1 MDPIFTIITLLL
13 FAAIA
18 LAAWLL
24 VYWVLHDPLPHAH
37 NHAHNIDT
45 AQPAARKERTP

>member
-24 VYWVLHDPLPHAH
+24 VYWVLHDPLPHMGRI
-37 NHAHNIDT
+37 NT
-45 AQPAARKERTP
+45 EQPPTVRSERTP

>member
-13 FAAIA
+13 FAVIA

-24 VYWVLHDPLPHAH
+24 VYWVLHDPLPHVH
-37 NHAHNIDT
+37 RIDT
-45 AQPAARKERTP
+45 EQPTVRRERAL